1 MVSGKPPRRSKS
13 SDDPV
18 TIDLS
23 AEETG
28 APTTA
33 ADAVAASDTVSDD
46 EPMSVQVPV
55 TPVDDAEPIGI
66 QAEPPPAPE
75 PEAEPLP
82 IPEPEPMPYPSDE
95 ETVAQP
101 AASSREQTHQSPA
114 TSTLIAS
121 GIFGGLVA
129 LALAGSMQ
137 YAGIVPGIGP
147 EQPSAAAPAD
157 NTELQALKAEVA
169 RLAAAQSAPA
179 ADSGLANQE
188 LADRVAAL
196 EASVQAASSATPPI
210 DAAALNELNAQI
222 TLSRDAIAALRS
234 DVASNAEALNQSEA
248 RLAEAEKKIEE
259 PRNDVEMARAIA
271 LAGLKTAIDRG
282 GPFMSELDALR
293 SVAPDDPAVQS
304 LSPMAATGIPS
315 RADLANG
322 FGKTADAIL
331 AAIHQP
337 DPDQGIADRLLSGAL
352 SVIKVRPVG
361 NIEGET
367 PEAIVARI
375 ENKLQN
381 GDLKGASLEWQ
392 TLPEAGKAASADFA
406 TTLNKRVEVEAT
418 IGAALASTVG
428 GASAGTT
435 GGTGG

>member
-28 APTTA
+28 APTTD
-33 ADAVAASDTVSDD
+33 ADTVVASDIAAEG
-46 EPMSVQVPV
+46 EPTSVDIPV

-66 QAEPPPAPE
+66 QAEAPGPE

-82 IPEPEPMPYPSDE
+82 KPEPEPTPYPTYE

-101 AASSREQTHQSPA
+101 AASSREQLRQSPA

-147 EQPSAAAPAD
+147 EQPSAEAPAD
-157 NTELQALKAEVA
+157 NAELQALKAEVA
-169 RLAAAQSAPA
+169 RLASAQSAPGV
-179 ADSGLANQE
+179 DNTLANSE

-196 EASVQAASSATPPI
+196 ETSLQAASSAMPPI

-234 DVASNAEALNQSEA
+234 DVARNAEALNQSQA
-248 RLAEAEKKIEE
+248 RLTEAEKKIEE

-293 SVAPDDPAVQS
+293 SVAPEDPAVQS

-322 FGKTADAIL
+322 FGQTADAIL

-361 NIEGET
+361 NIAGET
-367 PEAIVARI
+367 TEAIVARI

-392 TLPEAGKAASADFA
+392 TLPEAGKAASANFA
-406 TTLNKRVEVEAT
+406 ETLDKRVAVEAT
-418 IGAALASTVG
+418 IGEALASTVG
-428 GASAGTT
+428 GASAATT